1 MIDIYE
7 IVCNLCDLKQ
17 DSDYDDV
24 HQALWDKYEVDMD
37 NFEKIIKDLL
47 PLIDIGESP
56 LTGIKYKGFSKQEGG
71 CGFWLAKL
79 EIK

>member
-7 IVCNLCDLKQ
+7 MVCHLCDLKQ

-24 HQALWDKYEVDMD
+24 HQALWDKYNVDMD
-37 NFEKIIKDLL
+37 DFEKIIKDLL
-47 PLIDIGESP
+47 PLIDIGESAIK
-56 LTGIKYKGFSKQEGG
+56 GIKHKGFSKQEDGH
-71 CGFWLAKL
+71 GFWLARL